1 MICHSTACRAG
12 RTKPKPRGS
21 VLTFSQLSPEH
32 LQFLLCLSQGADR
45 IPAAAQEWRGRRRRG
60 PSREEGG
67 QPRGQGR
74 QGGTNGFGQGVKVKA

>member
-1 MICHSTACRAG
+1 MTCYRTACRTD
-12 RTKPKPRGS
+12 RTKPEPRGS
-21 VLTFSQLSPEH
+21 VLTFSQLPPEH

-45 IPAAAQEWRGRRRRG
+45 IPAAAQEWWGCRRRG

-74 QGGTNGFGQGVKVKA
+74 QGSTNRFGQGVKVKA